1 MKTISLTILI
11 ACLLLSCSSSKNI
24 TYFEH
29 SGNRSAFSDSSAT
42 SETKLKAGDLLIITV
57 NSTSPEVAAPFNLP
71 TVPLPTSSS
80 STSANPV
87 ATGTI
92 ALQNYLIDKD
102 GTITFPVL
110 GKINAAGMTKLQL
123 SEYIKNKIC
132 PHYIK
137 EMPIVNI
144 RYTNYKISVLGEV
157 NKPGV
162 YTIDN
167 EKINL
172 LEAIALAG
180 DLTIF
185 GTRGNVLLIRDNDKG
200 QRVTFGIDLRDRNII
215 NSPLYYLHQNDI
227 LYIQPNKP
235 KARSASFNT
244 GESMTVSAL
253 GILISVASLV
263 TLLVKK

>member
-1 MKTISLTILI
+1 MKTISLSILI
-11 ACLLLSCSSSKNI
+11 ACLLLSCRSSKNI
-24 TYFEH
+24 AYFQY

-57 NSTSPEVAAPFNLP
+57 NSTSPDVAVPFNLP
-71 TVPLPTSSS
+71 TVPLPANSS
-80 STSANPV
+80 STTSNPV

-110 GKINAAGMTKLQL
+110 GKINAAGMTKVQL
-123 SEYIKNKIC
+123 AEYIKNKIC

-144 RYTNYKISVLGEV
+144 RYTNFKISVLGEV
-157 NKPGV
+157 NKPGI

-185 GTRGNVLLIRDNDKG
+185 GIRENILLIRDNDKG
-200 QRVTFGIDLRDRNII
+200 QRVTFEIDLRDRNIV

-244 GESMTVSAL
+244 GESMTVSVV

>member
-1 MKTISLTILI
+1 MKTTPFILVSI
-11 ACLLLSCSSSKNI
+11 CLLLSCSSSKNI
-24 TYFEH
+24 AYFQY

-57 NSTSPEVAAPFNLP
+57 NSTSPEVAVPFNLP
-71 TVPLPTSSS
+71 TVPLPASSS
-80 STSANPV
+80 STTANPV

-123 SEYIKNKIC
+123 ADYIKNKIC

-157 NKPGV
+157 NKPGI

-185 GTRGNVLLIRDNDKG
+185 GIRDNILLIRDNDKG
-200 QRVTFGIDLRDRNII
+200 QRVTFEIDLRDRNIV

-244 GESMTVSAL
+244 GESMTLSAV
-253 GILISVASLV
+253 GILISIASLV

>member
-1 MKTISLTILI
+1 MKTIPVILVSI
-11 ACLLLSCSSSKNI
+11 CLLLSCSSSKNI
-24 TYFEH
+24 TYFEYT
-29 SGNRSAFSDSSAT
+29 GNRSAFTDSSAI
-42 SETKLKAGDLLIITV
+42 SETKLKVGDLLIITV

-71 TVPLPTSSS
+71 TISLPTSSS
-80 STSANPV
+80 STTANPV

-123 SEYIKNKIC
+123 AEYIKDKIC

-157 NKPGV
+157 NKPGI

-235 KARSASFNT
+235 KARSASVNT